1 MKTMMKWAP
10 NSDDNR
16 QPQSKTGGD
25 YSNGSAEGR
34 SYLHQ
39 LTRKRLLSFEEEV
52 ELSALIQAG
61 NTQARDRLVEAN
73 MRLVI
78 NIARSYR
85 TSLIPIE
92 DLIQEGAIG
101 LMTAAERFD
110 PSKGYRFSTYATH
123 WIRQSISRAIDNKS
137 KAIRIPAHVSESLRK
152 IERIRTA
159 YTRERGED
167 PTTEYIAQ
175 ELGTTV
181 RKVNLLLQANQ
192 EPVSLDMLVGDE
204 DSASLASLLND
215 VTAENPQDAV
225 ITAEIQ
231 EILNNLLQIL
241 TPREREVMSQRMGFE
256 GDAAH
261 VLQEIGENLQI
272 SRERVRQIELQALRK
287 LKYAARRRDLFGYI
301 SE

>member
-1 MKTMMKWAP
+1 MKMTLKWAP
-10 NSDDNR
+10 NSDESR
-16 QPQSKTGGD
+16 QPKDIAEGETSA
-25 YSNGSAEGR
+25 GSAEGR
-34 SYLHQ
+34 SFLHH
-39 LTRKRLLSFEEEV
+39 LTRQRLLSFEEEV
-52 ELSALIQAG
+52 ELAARIQKG
-61 NTQARDRLVEAN
+61 DTQARDRLVEAN

-110 PSKGYRFSTYATH
+110 ASKGYRFSTYATH

-152 IERIRTA
+152 IERIRSA
-159 YTRERGED
+159 YVREIGED
-167 PTTEYIAQ
+167 PTPEQIAQ
-175 ELGTTV
+175 EMGVSV

-215 VTAENPQDAV
+215 ATAHNPQDVV

-231 EILNNLLQIL
+231 EVLNNLLQIL

-261 VLQEIGENLQI
+261 VLQEIGEKLQI
-272 SRERVRQIELQALRK
+272 SRERVRQIELQAIRK